1 MTITGPDTTLH
12 YAANGSMENGVYAPG
27 ADGFNLADV
36 SSAAELN
43 ELPAGVK
50 GLVYLGMTDGV
61 TAEFKAVVDA
71 CKGNPNLY
79 GFYLVDEPN
88 GDPTIAA
95 NLKAEAAYIHAN
107 LPGAITYMT
116 EQNLSADTSP
126 TFYYT
131 PANTGI
137 DLFGLDPYP
146 VNTNVPNSLDY
157 SIIPTAVAAAEKAG
171 IPLSAIVPVYQAFGG
186 GGYPTY
192 ILPTAAQAQQILAT
206 WASVVPNPAF
216 DYAYSWGSQ
225 LNDTALANDP
235 SLAAVFA
242 AHNASSGATSTTP
255 TAPITST
262 APSTPV
268 AAPTAAPKLTITSV
282 GATTS
287 QASQTITGT
296 VDLADAGST
305 VNILDGTTK
314 IGSAKAAADGTWS
327 TKVTLANQGAN
338 VLTATDT
345 NSGGT
350 GVSNAV
356 TFSLTA
362 PVQAPATT
370 PPAAQAP
377 ATTPPP
383 TLTPSLATA
392 PTVTIA
398 DSSLDVTGRGGE
410 VDLGISVT
418 APDSASDVTVTIK
431 GLPRYE
437 SITDGL
443 GDRFHGSSITL
454 TKEQVDSG
462 LTLTSTYR
470 GTGHPVATLSI
481 SASDTVGGVASTSAS
496 QSIVVTD
503 PPAATSTATTG
514 KVALLN
520 QYIAGG
526 FASEAQTAAMHFDA
540 AARFGGHDSFL
551 ARPQH

>member
-12 YAANGSMENGVYAPG
+12 YAANGNIVNGVYAP
-27 ADGFNLADV
+27 AVDGFNLADV
-36 SSAAELN
+36 SSAAELDA
-43 ELPAGVK
+43 LPTGVK

-61 TAEFKAVVDA
+61 TAAFKAVVDA

-79 GFYLVDEPN
+79 GFYLADEPN

-157 SIIPTAVAAAEKAG
+157 NIIPTAVAAAEKAG

-216 DYAYSWGSQ
+216 DYAYSWGTQ
-225 LNDTALANDP
+225 LNDTALSNDP
-235 SLAAVFA
+235 TLAAVFA
-242 AHNASSGATSTTP
+242 AHNASSSATTTTP
-255 TAPITST
+255 TTPTTST
-262 APSTPV
+262 TPV
-268 AAPTAAPKLTITSV
+268 AAPTVTITSV
-282 GATTS
+282 GATTT
-287 QASQTITGT
+287 QASQTIAGT

-305 VNILDGTTK
+305 VNVLDGTTK
-314 IGSAKAAADGTWS
+314 IGSAKVAADGTWS
-327 TKVTLANQGAN
+327 ASVTLANQGAN

-356 TFSLTA
+356 TFSLTTPA
-362 PVQAPATT
+362 PT
-370 PPAAQAP
+370 PPA
-377 ATTPPP
+377 
-383 TLTPSLATA
+383 SSSATA

-398 DSSLDVTGRGGE
+398 DTSLDVTGRGGT

-462 LTLTSTYR
+462 LTLTSFYR

-481 SASDTVGGVASTSAS
+481 SASDTVGGVASSSAS

-503 PPAATSTATTG
+503 PPPATSPATTG

-520 QYIAGG
+520 QYIASG
-526 FASEAQTAAMHFDA
+526 FSSDAQTAAMHFDA
-540 AARFGGHDSFL
+540 AARFGWNESFL

>member
-12 YAANGSMENGVYAPG
+12 YAANGNFVNGVYAP
-27 ADGFNLADV
+27 AVDGFNLADV
-36 SSAAELN
+36 SSAAELDA
-43 ELPAGVK
+43 LPAGVK

-61 TAEFKAVVDA
+61 TDAFKAVVDA

-79 GFYLVDEPN
+79 GFYLADEPN

-95 NLKAEAAYIHAN
+95 NLKAESDYIHAN
-107 LPGAITYMT
+107 LPGAKTYMT
-116 EQNLSADTSP
+116 EQNLSSNTSP

-146 VNTNVPNSLDY
+146 VQTNVPNNLDY
-157 SIIPTAVAAAEKAG
+157 NIIPLAVTAAENAG
-171 IPLSAIVPVYQAFGG
+171 IPLSSIVPVYQAFGG
-186 GGYPTY
+186 GGYTTY
-192 ILPTAAQAQQILAT
+192 ILPTADQAQQILAT

-216 DYAYSWGSQ
+216 DYAYSWGTQ
-225 LNDTALANDP
+225 LNDTALSNDP
-235 SLAAVFA
+235 TLAAVFA
-242 AHNASSGATSTTP
+242 AHNASSSATTTTTTTTTPNTPTTP
-255 TAPITST
+255 T
-262 APSTPV
+262 TPV
-268 AAPTAAPKLTITSV
+268 AAPTVTITSV
-282 GATTS
+282 GATTT

-305 VNILDGTTK
+305 VNVLDGTTK
-314 IGSAKAAADGTWS
+314 IGSATVAADGTWS
-327 TKVTLANQGAN
+327 AGVTLANLGSN

-356 TFSLTA
+356 TFSLTT
-362 PVQAPATT
+362 PAPAPAPT
-370 PPAAQAP
+370 P
-377 ATTPPP
+377 TP
-383 TLTPSLATA
+383 TPSSATA

-398 DSSLDVTGRGGE
+398 DTSLDVTGRGGT

-454 TKEQVDSG
+454 TKAQVDSG
-462 LTLTSTYR
+462 LTLTSFYR

-481 SASDTVGGVASTSAS
+481 TASDTVGGVASSSAS

-503 PPAATSTATTG
+503 PPPATSPATTN
-514 KVALLN
+514 KLALLN
-520 QYIAGG
+520 QYIASG
-526 FASEAQTAAMHFDA
+526 FSSDAQTAAMHFDA
-540 AARFGGHDSFL
+540 AARFGGNESFL

>member
-1 MTITGPDTTLH
+1 MTGPDTTLH
-12 YAANGSMENGVYAPG
+12 YAANGNIVNGVYEPAV
-27 ADGFNLADV
+27 DGFNLADV
-36 SSAAELN
+36 SSAAELDA
-43 ELPAGVK
+43 LPTGVK

-61 TAEFKAVVDA
+61 TDAFKAAVDA

-95 NLKAEAAYIHAN
+95 NLKAESAYIHAN

-192 ILPTAAQAQQILAT
+192 ILPTADQAQQILAT

-216 DYAYSWGSQ
+216 DYAYSWGAQ
-225 LNDTALANDP
+225 LNDTALSNDP
-235 SLAAVFA
+235 TLAAVYA
-242 AHNASSGATSTTP
+242 AHNASSGTTSSTSTTS
-255 TAPITST
+255 TTTST
-262 APSTPV
+262 TTTPSTPATV
-268 AAPTAAPKLTITSV
+268 TAAPTVTITSV
-282 GATTS
+282 GATTT

-296 VDLADAGST
+296 VDLADAGSS
-305 VNILDGTTK
+305 VNVLDGTTK
-314 IGSAKAAADGTWS
+314 IGSATVAADGTWS
-327 TKVTLANQGAN
+327 ANVTLANQGAN

-356 TFSLTA
+356 TFSLTTTTS
-362 PVQAPATT
+362 TT
-370 PPAAQAP
+370 PPAT
-377 ATTPPP
+377 TTPTTP
-383 TLTPSLATA
+383 TSSSAVA
-392 PTVTIA
+392 PTVAIA
-398 DSSLDVTGRGGE
+398 DTSLDVTGRGGT
-410 VDLGISVT
+410 VDLGVSVT

-454 TKEQVDSG
+454 TKAQVDSG
-462 LTLTSTYR
+462 LTLTSFYR
-470 GTGHPVATLSI
+470 GTGHPVSTLTI
-481 SASDTVGGVASTSAS
+481 TASDTVGGVSSTSAS

-503 PPAATSTATTG
+503 PPPDSPATANSSATS
-514 KVALLN
+514 KIALLN
-520 QYIAGG
+520 QYIASG
-526 FASEAQTAAMHFDA
+526 FSSDVQAAAMQSDA
-540 AARFGGHDSFL
+540 AARFGGSDSFL
-551 ARPQH
+551 ARPHH